1 MLEDGSLAN
10 LQLKGSAVQEWGLFT
25 QKTKQRL
32 PDEWIVVDSTK
43 DGKKGAVKF
52 SMPEFKFE
60 RSLSETEAEQADE
73 CFNTLE
79 SYLKTYLAKAEPII
93 EMLELDDEPED
104 DLEF

>member
-1 MLEDGSLAN
+1 
-10 LQLKGSAVQEWGLFT
+10 
-25 QKTKQRL
+25 L
-32 PDEWIVVDSTK
+32 PDEWVVVESTK

-60 RSLSETEAEQADE
+60 RSLSENESEQADE

-79 SYLKTYLAKAEPII
+79 AYLKTYLTKAEPIFEDI
-93 EMLELDDEPED
+93 EVDAEIID